1 MFAALPTYSYPLGST
16 PKGYP
21 MDIADFYTRSG
32 RISEDRYEEE
42 LKLLQYELLKIQQ
55 AYYRQHK
62 RAILVFE
69 GWDAAGK
76 GGSIKRL
83 VEHMDPRGYR
93 VHLIGPPKPEEQG
106 RHYLY
111 RFWTRLP
118 KPGQLSVFDRS
129 WYGRVLVERVEKLTD
144 AERIKDAYTE
154 INQFEKSLADDGI
167 VLCKIFIDVSKKE
180 QLKRL
185 KSRFEDPEKGWKLT
199 ADDFRNIDLRPAY
212 TKAIVDMLK
221 LTSSKHAPWH
231 VIDGNHKRTTRIE
244 VLRKAVKILSKDV
257 DLTEPTLD
265 PEISKL
271 ARIYFKD

>member
-1 MFAALPTYSYPLGST
+1 MQ
-16 PKGYP
+16 
-21 MDIADFYTRSG
+21 IEDFYSRSG
-32 RISEDRYEEE
+32 RISEERYEEE
-42 LKLLQYELLKIQQ
+42 LKQLQYTLLKIQQ
-55 AYYRQHK
+55 AYFRQDR

-83 VEHMDPRGYR
+83 VEHMDPRGYS
-93 VHLIGPPKPEEQG
+93 VYLIGPPKPDEQG

-111 RFWTRLP
+111 RFWKKIP
-118 KPGQLSVFDRS
+118 KLGQLAIFDRS

-144 AERIKDAYTE
+144 AERIKAAYTE
-154 INQFEKSLADDGI
+154 INQFEKSLVDDGVSI
-167 VLCKIFIDVSKKE
+167 CKIFIDVSKKE

-199 ADDFRNIDLRPAY
+199 SDDFRNIDLRPVY

-221 LTSSKHAPWH
+221 LTSSKHAPWY

-244 VLRKAVKILSKDV
+244 VLRKVVKVLSKDV
-257 DLTEPTLD
+257 DLTDPTLD